1 MMNRFRCRLNR
12 GGSHAAALPALALAA
27 CFSLAAQPPV
37 PPPPPAAPTPMAK
50 ILNAGGP
57 YLGVGVTDIMTPER
71 AKELNLP
78 EPRGVQITSVEEDSP
93 AERAGIKNGDVVL
106 EYQGTR
112 VEGMEQFIRLVRET
126 PAGRT
131 VKIVVSRNGSPQT
144 LTATIE
150 TRKNRVFARGIFPGQ
165 PDVNVW
171 IPDIPRA
178 FTSWRSSMLG
188 IEAESVDGQLAQYFG
203 VKEGVLIRSVGK
215 DTPAEKAG
223 LKAGDVIVKADSSE
237 VSSPRELSSALRSQ
251 RNRQTLPL
259 TVMRERREMPITV
272 NIDPDRSLSDT
283 PSPSRRVTRREQFD
297 E

>member
-1 MMNRFRCRLNR
+1 
-12 GGSHAAALPALALAA
+12 
-27 CFSLAAQPPV
+27 
-37 PPPPPAAPTPMAK
+37 
-50 ILNAGGP
+50 
-57 YLGVGVTDIMTPER
+57 
-71 AKELNLP
+71 
-78 EPRGVQITSVEEDSP
+78 
-93 AERAGIKNGDVVL
+93 
-106 EYQGTR
+106 
-112 VEGMEQFIRLVRET
+112 
-126 PAGRT
+126 
-131 VKIVVSRNGSPQT
+131 
-144 LTATIE
+144 
-150 TRKNRVFARGIFPGQ
+150 
-165 PDVNVW
+165 VNVW

-203 VKEGVLIRSVGK
+203 VKQGVLIRSVGK

-272 NIDPDRSLSDT
+272 NIDPDRSLSDM